1 VTLDDTEAAVQAA
14 CLALFELRG
23 ILAGRTDAATL
34 PGQPRRV
41 PEGWSDITA
50 ILPALA
56 DGRRGVFLGV
66 ECKRPPGPRCPAGG
80 RVSPEQAAF
89 AQRVRAAGGEY
100 LVIDDVA
107 ELSWWLNHNLDPS
120 YHRPADFD
128 PPADFP
134 RPLRS
139 FAVAKKKST
148 PAVPDLAALRP
159 EIEAELRRE
168 LTGGGQAGPGDAR
181 AIPPQVL
188 GALLQYLPTVLS
200 IVQRVLARQ
209 GKS

>member
-1 VTLDDTEAAVQAA
+1 VTLDDTEAPVLAA
-14 CLALFELRG
+14 CLRLLELRG
-23 ILAGRTDAATL
+23 IPAYRSDAGGSRRGHL
-34 PGQPRRV
+34 PPGCP
-41 PEGWSDITA
+41 DITA

-56 DGRRGVFLGV
+56 DGRRGVFCGI

-80 RVSPEQAAF
+80 RVSPEQVAF
-89 AQRVRAAGGEY
+89 ARQVRAAGGEY

-134 RPLRS
+134 HPERGYQM
-139 FAVAKKKST
+139 AKKKA
-148 PAVPDLAALRP
+148 PVAPDLASLRP
-159 EIEAELRRE
+159 EIEEELRRE
-168 LTGGGQAGPGDAR
+168 LTGGGQAGSGDAR
-181 AIPPQVL
+181 AIPPQML

-200 IVQRVLARQ
+200 AVGRVLAKQ
-209 GKS
+209 HKS